1 MLNIWENY
9 IGTDWTNI
17 HWNIKIL
24 NLLIIPTSCCSG
36 GCALLG
42 AHKMVFFGV
51 RAAPPPL
58 CSKNSCENSDSLS
71 LSSRVASPGF
81 PSSVFSR
88 RRQIYNGY
96 LFHEVDY
103 MHINAGCCQAA
114 AAGEGGRRADDG
126 ERWRGKPFRR
136 LRAPAA
142 PGGKARSAEHNGKR
156 REPHTKCSKLT
167 SLFSVYIFVCVI
179 LEYFKTLSVET

>member
-1 MLNIWENY
+1 MQIIFSHLNNTVINQKYFLNNVKYMEKLYW
-9 IGTDWTNI
+9 
-17 HWNIKIL
+17 HWLNQYSLKYKNIKL
-24 NLLIIPTSCCSG
+24 VNNTSCCSG

-71 LSSRVASPGF
+71 LSSRVATPGF

-126 ERWRGKPFRR
+126 ERWRETVSPPPS
-136 LRAPAA
+136 ASST
-142 PGGKARSAEHNGKR
+142 GGKGTQRGA
-156 REPHTKCSKLT
+156 
-167 SLFSVYIFVCVI
+167 
-179 LEYFKTLSVET
+179 